1 MIKGVISGSPSVN
14 VSGGYMSYPSFSM
27 NSNNPVIGMMR
38 FNTYNQCTEVFDGS
52 SWYTMTAAEPMVS
65 LTASAETAIAW
76 ATRKMDEE
84 AEWKKL
90 AEISPVVA
98 IALENLNKAKEQ
110 LTVIAHLSREYET
123 TS

>member
-1 MIKGVISGSPSVN
+1 MIKGIMGSGSVVVN
-14 VSGGYMSYPSFSM
+14 G
-27 NSNNPVIGMMR
+27 NNPVFPYFNMNFDNPSCGAMR
-38 FNTYNQCTEVFDGS
+38 YNTTFQNMEVFDGS
-52 SWYTMTAAEPMVS
+52 SWKQITSGAPIIS
-65 LTASAETAIAW
+65 LTVSAETAIAW

-90 AEISPVVA
+90 AKASPAVA